1 MMMIGALDIKVPK
14 TGTNQ
19 NTNTIRA
26 RVIIYGKLHHVQMIP
41 MSVSHMVVSIVL
53 TSAIMPCARNISQN
67 PFQNFSAIIAHSS

>member
-26 RVIIYGKLHHVQMIP
+26 RVIIYGNPHPAHKIP
-41 MSVSHMVVSIVL
+41 MSVSHIVVRTVF
-53 TSAIMPCARNISQN
+53 TSAIIPCARNISQN